1 MSCVAPVLLP
11 LTEVKLPENWLKDLG
26 AHHVLDGGPDVVEE
40 LKELTGGG
48 AHAVIDFVGEL
59 GAEQLC
65 WQMLRQGGTHFV
77 VGYGGKIEVPT
88 VHMIINEIAIV
99 GSLVGN
105 YTELVE
111 LMELNAEGRVN
122 MRAQEYPEDVIG
134 RLS

>member
-1 MSCVAPVLLP
+1 MSCAC
-11 LTEVKLPENWLKDLG
+11 TRTIAIDRSESARKLAKDLG
-26 AHHVLDGGPDVVEE
+26 AHYMLDGGPDVVKE

-77 VGYGGKIEVPT
+77 VGYGGRIEVPT
-88 VHMIINEIAIV
+88 VHIIINEIAIV

-122 MRAQEYPEDVIG
+122 MRATGVLAG
-134 RLS
+134 RH

>member
-1 MSCVAPVLLP
+1 
-11 LTEVKLPENWLKDLG
+11 
-26 AHHVLDGGPDVVEE
+26 
-40 LKELTGGG
+40 
-48 AHAVIDFVGEL
+48 
-59 GAEQLC
+59 
-65 WQMLRQGGTHFV
+65 MLRQGGTHFV

-122 MRAQEYPEDVIG
+122 MHAQQYSLDDINTAITDFKNRQIMGRGVIVP
-134 RLS
+134 